1 MELVSFFTLLT
12 EPVKFTLAGNI
23 SFEAKL
29 VKVARSLDFIVIF
42 PVLSEVMLAI
52 KWLYYFS

>member
-1 MELVSFFTLLT
+1 MELVSFFALVM

-23 SFEAKL
+23 SFDAKL

-42 PVLSEVMLAI
+42 SFLSEVVLAI
-52 KWLYYFS
+52 KWLYYLS